1 MGIIEMANVTRHSL
15 LNYQSALD
23 TTSRNIANMNTEGY
37 KRRRVDMT
45 RYSIGFSRINGGLT
59 ENNIVRMRQRFVEDQ
74 LYMENERMGQYNMDE
89 QILSRVEGIFGT
101 GNSNGLTDLMN
112 EFWNG
117 WEDLANNPESQ
128 PQRTILRNKG
138 VSIAHWF
145 NRVHGDIKALK
156 TQIREEIQD
165 TVRQTNQYLT
175 QLADLNKNIQLNQDN
190 DMLDQ
195 RDIVLGKLSNLL
207 DINIMENSDQSVVV
221 SSGGQILVS
230 RNSAYQLESEV
241 TTTNGYTQVQIRRSE
256 GNKVLGIETGKLGGQ
271 LTNHNQ
277 RINSYLADLNTLAT
291 SLSSMVNSIHS
302 SGYDLSGNTGTNFF
316 NPDITGAG
324 DFSVSAEILSDS
336 SYIATAT
343 TSGDPGNGD
352 IALSIAALRDNTSMP
367 GSVTLGEFYTI
378 LVGQIG
384 QDVQNA
390 DFSKTNQSKVIQS
403 LENQMEATSGVSI
416 DEEMTNL
423 LQFEQGYQAAAK
435 MVNAI
440 DDFAKTILNMV

>member
-23 TTSRNIANMNTEGY
+23 ATSRNIANMNTEGY

-45 RYSIGFSRINGGLT
+45 RYSVGFSRINGGLS

-74 LYMENERMGQYNMDE
+74 LYLENERMGQYNMDE
-89 QILSRVEGIFGT
+89 QILNRVEGIFGT
-101 GNSNGLTDLMN
+101 GDSNGLIDLLN

-128 PQRTILRNKG
+128 SQRTILRNKG

-145 NRVHGDIKALK
+145 NRVHGDVKALK

-175 QLADLNKNIQLNQDN
+175 QLADLNKAIQLNQDN
-190 DMLDQ
+190 DLLDQ
-195 RDIVLGKLSNLL
+195 RDIVLDKLSGLL
-207 DINIMENSDQSVVV
+207 DINIMENDDQSVVI

-230 RNSAYQLESEV
+230 RNSAYQIESEV
-241 TTTNGYTQVQIRRSE
+241 TTSNGYTQIKIMRTE
-256 GNKVLGIETGKLGGQ
+256 GSKVLDVESGRLGSQ

-277 RINSYLADLNTLAT
+277 RINNYLADLNTLAT
-291 SLSSMVNSIHS
+291 SISSMVNSIHS
-302 SGYDLSGNTGTNFF
+302 SGYDLSGNTGNNFF
-316 NPDITGAG
+316 EPDITGAG
-324 DFSVSAEILSDS
+324 DFSVSADILSDPS
-336 SYIATAT
+336 LIAAASA
-343 TSGDPGNGD
+343 SGDPGNGS
-352 IALSIAALRDNTSMP
+352 IALSISALRNNTSMP
-367 GSVTLGEFYTI
+367 GSVTLGEYYTV
-378 LVGQIG
+378 LVGQVG

-390 DFSKTNQSKVIQS
+390 DFSKTNQTKIIQS
-403 LENQMEATSGVSI
+403 LKNQMEATSGVSV